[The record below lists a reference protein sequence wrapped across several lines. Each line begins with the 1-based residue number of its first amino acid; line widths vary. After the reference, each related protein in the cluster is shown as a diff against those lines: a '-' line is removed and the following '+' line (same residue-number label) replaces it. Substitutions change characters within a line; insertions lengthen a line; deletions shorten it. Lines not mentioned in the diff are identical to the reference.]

1 MSEQGQ
7 DEQDRTVSLGLEHYV
22 FVLRKQWRVMVLI
35 LVLSLVVSGAYLLL
49 TPRLATATTT
59 LNLNVITTEPFNP
72 QRPASGMLDEATEAD
87 IARSH
92 VVAVRAAELLGEDTT
107 AAEVREAAGVST
119 SPGATVVKV
128 SFSAPTEQEAIDGAN
143 AVAEAY
149 LEFRSDQATERISTI
164 LAMLSEQVDTLNE
177 ALLEAN
183 ATIARTETDTEQIQA
198 TTQQQQIL
206 TELESLLSER
216 NLLRSVD
223 TTSGIVLSAAEN
235 NTVQFLPAR
244 TRILLTGIAAGV
256 VLGVIGAFVRN
267 AFDHRVRSTRELS
280 RLLRAPA
287 LTEPGGQGA
296 ATAEISR
303 TTLRIARERVLA
315 ALASTDDT
323 LLILDLTTHDP
334 PSEVSQRLHDLLEE
348 SGRGLEV
355 IIRNTEDPA
364 EILEALRLVT
374 GVVLI
379 FDMKTTRIETVN
391 WLRREITASDT
402 LLIGFIQVAEA
413 DSVTV

>member
-1 MSEQGQ
+1 MSEQWQ

-35 LVLSLVVSGAYLLL
+35 LILSIVVSGAYLLL

-177 ALLEAN
+177 ALL
-183 ATIARTETDTEQIQA
+183 
-198 TTQQQQIL
+198 
-206 TELESLLSER
+206 
-216 NLLRSVD
+216 
-223 TTSGIVLSAAEN
+223 
-235 NTVQFLPAR
+235 
-244 TRILLTGIAAGV
+244 
-256 VLGVIGAFVRN
+256 
-267 AFDHRVRSTRELS
+267 
-280 RLLRAPA
+280 
-287 LTEPGGQGA
+287 
-296 ATAEISR
+296 
-303 TTLRIARERVLA
+303 
-315 ALASTDDT
+315 
-323 LLILDLTTHDP
+323 
-334 PSEVSQRLHDLLEE
+334 
-348 SGRGLEV
+348 
-355 IIRNTEDPA
+355 
-364 EILEALRLVT
+364 
-374 GVVLI
+374 
-379 FDMKTTRIETVN
+379 
-391 WLRREITASDT
+391 
-402 LLIGFIQVAEA
+402 
-413 DSVTV
+413 